1 MSQQTETHVM
11 TRPQEAAIRRLCDAY
26 KVSFRPENYHPQ
38 FDLPPG
44 YVAGW
49 IGPIYCGISAE
60 GEISS

>member
-1 MSQQTETHVM
+1 MAQRTEMRTM
-11 TRPQEAAIRRLCDAY
+11 TRPQENAIRGLCLAY
-26 KVSFRPENYHPQ
+26 KVAFRAENYHPA